1 MLITSIVNDESK
13 PGFQGEHGL
22 SLLVEMDRH
31 HILFDSG
38 KSDLLIQNL
47 SLLEKD
53 VKNIDY
59 LIVSH
64 SHYDHT
70 GGIKAFLEN
79 NDKAKVLM
87 QTTAFKDRYSL
98 TGDGE
103 YRFSGF
109 DRKMIPSERLSKL
122 NHVSKIDSSVLLF
135 SNVSPKF
142 PMPENNKS
150 LFEKIDNRYFLD
162 FFEDEQ
168 SAVLYENGKYCL
180 ISGCSHLGIL
190 NILEKAEELTNH
202 TMDYVFGGFHLYS
215 HSTGKTESKESI
227 QFIANELK
235 KRKTKYYTMHCT
247 GLAPYQEMKAIL
259 NDQIDYLYG
268 GEYVKI

>member
-1 MLITSIVNDESK
+1 MLITSIVNDVSK
-13 PGFQGEHGL
+13 EGIKAEHGL
-22 SLLVEMDRH
+22 SLLIEMDRH
-31 HILFDSG
+31 NILFDSG
-38 KSDLLIQNL
+38 KSDLVIENL
-47 SLLEKD
+47 AILNKD

-59 LIVSH
+59 LIISH

-70 GGIKAFLEN
+70 GGVKAFLEN
-79 NDKAKVLM
+79 NEKAKILM
-87 QTTAFKDRYSL
+87 QTTAFKDRYSQ
-98 TGDGE
+98 TKDGD

-109 DRKMIPSERLSKL
+109 DRKVLSFERLSKL
-122 NHVSKIDSSVLLF
+122 NHVSKIDSSLLLF
-135 SNVSPKF
+135 SNVSPKY

-150 LFEKIDNRYFLD
+150 LFEKIDNRYVLD

-215 HSTGKTESKESI
+215 HSTGKTESIESI
-227 QFIANELK
+227 RFIASELK

-247 GLAPYQEMKAIL
+247 GLGPYQELKNVLA
-259 NDQIDYLYG
+259 DQIEYLYG
-268 GEYVKI
+268 GDNVKI